1 MTDTLNISL
10 VQFDINW
17 ESTTSNI
24 LKVEQLLNELIDP
37 DVVVLPEMFAT
48 GFSMKPESIAV
59 SMQHEVV
66 GWMKRM
72 ADKMNCLMVGSLAVK
87 ENGLFY
93 NRMLAVY
100 PGGEI
105 KHYNKRHLFRMAG
118 EQKVYSQG
126 DKRVV
131 IEFKGWRMALFI
143 CYDLRFPVWSRNRN
157 DYNLALYVANW
168 PAARTDVWTTL
179 LKARAIENQCYVA
192 GVNRVGLDNLGNYSG
207 DSMIFDFKGRL
218 INTLGD
224 GDEGVI
230 TAQLEKSQ
238 LNAFRNDFPAWM
250 DADSFEIV

>member
-17 ESTTSNI
+17 EGTTSNI
-24 LKVEQLLNELIDP
+24 RKVEQMLDGLVDP

-48 GFSMKPESIAV
+48 GFSMKPESISV

-93 NRMLAVY
+93 NRMLAIY
-100 PGGEI
+100 PDGEI

-157 DYNLALYVANW
+157 DYDLALYVANW

-207 DSMIFDFKGRL
+207 DSMIIDFKGRL

-230 TAQLEKSQ
+230 TAQLEKTQ
-238 LNAFRNDFPAWM
+238 LNAFHNDFPAWM